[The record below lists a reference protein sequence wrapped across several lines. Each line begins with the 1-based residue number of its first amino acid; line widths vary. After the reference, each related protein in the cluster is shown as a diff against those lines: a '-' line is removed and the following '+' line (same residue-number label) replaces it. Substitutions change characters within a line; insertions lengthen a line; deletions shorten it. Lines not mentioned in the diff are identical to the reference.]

1 MKTDMQSI
9 VDFIL
14 KEELIKQELFEQKG
28 EPIDDQWI
36 QDENPVMTKD
46 GRQVIITKVDYKE
59 VPNII
64 YGQVKLGTK
73 LFDYE
78 WVDDGTCK
86 KALDR
91 YGNPKK
97 ADEADM
103 LVKAN

>member
-1 MKTDMQSI
+1 MKDLKT
-9 VDFIL
+9 FI
-14 KEELIKQELFEQKG
+14 FEQKG

-36 QDENPVMTKD
+36 QDEKPVMTKD
-46 GRQVIITKVDYKE
+46 GRQVIITKVNYEE

-64 YGQVKLGTK
+64 QGQVKMGTK

-78 WVDDGTCK
+78 WDDFGMCI

-91 YGNPKK
+91 MGNPKK
-97 ADEADM
+97 SDSSDN